1 MTNFAAQ
8 PEGRHVD
15 TTGSQSAFSE
25 SFATSAQNFDVVS
38 LGDVVTDEFI
48 RLPEGPVRVRED
60 EAGQWLEIPLGEKV
74 IISDDE
80 APPTAGSAANAAV
93 AMARLGLRVGLAA
106 YLAHDQTG
114 LDILSAMH
122 AENVGTSVVH
132 VDSPTHTVRNFVLSF
147 GSRRTILV
155 RAPEFN
161 YHWTGFRDHDIPAWL
176 YVNSLGPDALTYQDE
191 IADWLDEHPQVRVAL
206 HPGTFQVDAGTQRL
220 ARLYAA
226 AEILVCERS
235 DAEAMTGVTS
245 SDPHRLLDALLALG
259 ATNVVVYHV
268 SGEAIA
274 ANGAERVRIAP
285 SPGAAPPLDLTGTRD
300 AFAATLVS
308 AFVRGET
315 LREALR
321 WATLNFVATSRQF
334 GTQGGLLR
342 LHELAD
348 QLAGAPADLVARDL

>member
-1 MTNFAAQ
+1 MS
-8 PEGRHVD
+8 E
-15 TTGSQSAFSE
+15 FSE

-74 IISDDE
+74 VISDDE

-106 YLAHDQTG
+106 YLAHDQIG

-155 RAPEFN
+155 RTPEFN
-161 YHWTGFRDHDIPAWL
+161 YHWTGFRDHEIPAWL

-191 IADWLDEHPQVRVAL
+191 IADWLEQHPQVRVAF
-206 HPGTFQVDAGTQRL
+206 HPGTFQMEAGTQRL

-226 AEILVCERS
+226 AHILVCERGA
-235 DAEAMTGVTS
+235 AEAMTGVTT
-245 SDPHRLLDALLALG
+245 SDPGRLLDALLGLG
-259 ATNVVVYHV
+259 AANVVVYHA
-268 SGEAIA
+268 SGESIA
-274 ANGAERVRIAP
+274 ANDVERVRIAP
-285 SPGAAPPLDLTGTRD
+285 SGDWPPPLDLTGTGD
-300 AFAATLVS
+300 AFAATVVS

-321 WATLNFVATSRQF
+321 WATLNFAATSRQF

-342 LHELAD
+342 LRELAEE
-348 QLAGAPADLVARDL
+348 LAAAPTDLVARDL

>member
-1 MTNFAAQ
+1 MS
-8 PEGRHVD
+8 E
-15 TTGSQSAFSE
+15 FSE
-25 SFATSAQNFDVVS
+25 SFATGAQNFDVVS

-106 YLAHDQTG
+106 YLAHDQIG

-155 RAPEFN
+155 RTPEFN

-176 YVNSLGPDALTYQDE
+176 YVNSLGPDALDYQDE
-191 IADWLDEHPQVRVAL
+191 IADWLDQHPQVRVAL
-206 HPGTFQVDAGTQRL
+206 HPGTFQIDAGTARL

-226 AEILVCERS
+226 AEILVCERGA
-235 DAEAMTGVTS
+235 AEALTGVAS
-245 SDPHRLLDALLALG
+245 SEPGRLLDALLGLG
-259 ATNVVVYHV
+259 ADNVVLYHA

-274 ANGAERVRIAP
+274 ANGVERVRIAP
-285 SPGAAPPLDLTGTRD
+285 TPDSPPPLDLTGTGD
-300 AFAATLVS
+300 AFAATTVS
-308 AFVRGET
+308 AFVRGAT

-321 WATLNFVATSRQF
+321 WAALNFAATSRQF

-342 LHELAD
+342 MGELIDELA
-348 QLAGAPADLVARDL
+348 AAPADLVRDL